1 MITFSLKELEL
12 ALAGSLTLPPGV
24 ETGTPL
30 NAQVTSDSRDISQG
44 DVFFVLT
51 KSELAAQEYAY
62 QASLK
67 GAGLIVS
74 PFTPPPNLQV
84 PYLEVLDAVA
94 TLGSLAKLHLAKI
107 RKSSEIKVLAIT
119 GSVGKTTTKD
129 LLGQLLS
136 KVGNTVFPV
145 ASFNNEIG
153 LPLTV
158 LKADVE
164 TEFLVLEMGAAGIG
178 EITYLTSIA
187 PPNISVVLKVGSA
200 HLGGFGSHEMVAK
213 AKFEIVSGLLPDGVA
228 VLNFDDANV
237 RQMASLTNR
246 KVISYGKSAPASLTF
261 KNVILDDFGR
271 PSFEVSF
278 AEQNASIKA
287 KLSGEHHIYNILAVL
302 ATGLQLGFDLE
313 FLAAGVNQLNNLS
326 PHRMAVSELASGAL
340 LIDDS
345 YNANPDSMKAGLRS
359 LAVIASKNKRHSIA
373 VLGHMS
379 ELGTESI
386 TAHDELGRLVVRLNL
401 KKIYV
406 VGEEARPIATGA
418 IQEGSWGQEV
428 EFFDSIEELYP
439 ELLEVLN
446 ENDVI
451 LLKGSNS
458 AGIWKLADQLL
469 ETEVSK

>member
-12 ALAGSLTLPPGV
+12 ALAGSLTLPPGAQA
-24 ETGTPL
+24 GDPL
-30 NAQVTSDSRDISQG
+30 NARVTSDSRDISPG

-51 KSELAAQEYAY
+51 KSETAAQDYIT
-62 QASLK
+62 QANSK
-67 GAGLIVS
+67 GAGLIVA
-74 PFTPPPNLQV
+74 PFKEPAALQV
-84 PYLEVLDAVA
+84 PYLEVPDAVA
-94 TLGSLAKLHLAKI
+94 SLGTLAKQHLA
-107 RKSSEIKVLAIT
+107 RLRESGDIKVLAIT

-136 KVGNTVFPV
+136 KVGSTVFPV

-158 LKADVE
+158 LKADTE

-213 AKFEIVSGLLPDGVA
+213 AKFEIVAGLLPDGVA
-228 VLNFDDANV
+228 VLNFDDPNV
-237 RQMASLTNR
+237 RQMARLSDR
-246 KVISYGKSAPASLTF
+246 EVISYGKSAPASLTF
-261 KNVILDDFGR
+261 KNVTLDDFGR

-278 AEQNASIKA
+278 AEQNARIET
-287 KLSGEHHIYNILAVL
+287 KLSGEHHVYNILAVL
-302 ATGLQLGFDLE
+302 AVGLRLGFDLE
-313 FLAAGVNQLNNLS
+313 FLASSIGQLNNLS
-326 PHRMAVSELASGAL
+326 AHRMAVSQLTSGAL

-345 YNANPDSMKAGLRS
+345 YNANPDSMKAALRS
-359 LAVIASKNKRHSIA
+359 LAVIASKTKRRSIA

-401 KKIYV
+401 KKLYV
-406 VGEEARPIATGA
+406 VGQEARPIATGA
-418 IQEGSWGQEV
+418 IQEGSWGHEV
-428 EFFDSIEELYP
+428 EFFDSIDELHP
-439 ELLEVLN
+439 ELLEVLG
-446 ENDVI
+446 EDDVI

-469 ETEVSK
+469 EAEVSK